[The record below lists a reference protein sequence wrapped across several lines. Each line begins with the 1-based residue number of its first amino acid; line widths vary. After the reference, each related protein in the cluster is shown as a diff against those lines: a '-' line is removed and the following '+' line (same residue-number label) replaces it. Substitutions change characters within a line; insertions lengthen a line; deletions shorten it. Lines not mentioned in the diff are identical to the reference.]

1 MRMGYLPEKKTVSQ
15 FDLKGRFARQYL
27 SFAGKSSKDFL
38 LYLSGPGVYDSPA
51 ADVESTSVPG
61 RNGDIISENARA
73 GRRRYQNVDIKYEA
87 FFFNGLPAK
96 TAAVKSWLL
105 SPVGYQKLQDTYDPD
120 FFRMAVCTEAM
131 EFDVTAQKAAKMDLV
146 FNCKPQ
152 RWSVEGQRTVRLESR
167 SNLMNPFAFPSQPVF
182 KVYGDSGGVLYVGDE
197 SITIHSIKDYGY
209 RKTKDGE
216 IVIEPDEAAIVRMI
230 FKMYQYGIPMT
241 DILDELT
248 FIQAPSA
255 RGKQTWNKTALKYL
269 LENEK
274 YIGDMRLQKWVS
286 VDHISHRSVRND
298 STVIPV
304 YNVRN
309 HHVPIIDRHTYQQVQ
324 RIMELKSPHGEY
336 SRYPYFDTNIVCPL
350 CGKKMIP
357 RVMKVNSHK
366 RILGC
371 FDVDGCRGYAVKGYL
386 VDAALLEAYNTLE
399 IKEKKRTVAMQ
410 RMLEIKAESPKL
422 DTVQYYWLDDL
433 VGHIEFK
440 QDTMRVFW
448 KCGLESEVAL
458 NASKVEEPTHVAEL
472 YRNSLDRAQRSENKP
487 VSVVRADKKSV
498 NTREAQRN
506 AAMQTAKNLRAK
518 ENGVAANDY

>member
-167 SNLMNPFAFPSQPVF
+167 SNLMNPFAFPAQPIF

-197 SITIHSIKDYGY
+197 SITIHSIKDY
-209 RKTKDGE
+209 
-216 IVIEPDEAAIVRMI
+216 V
-230 FKMYQYGIPMT
+230 
-241 DILDELT
+241 
-248 FIQAPSA
+248 
-255 RGKQTWNKTALKYL
+255 L
-269 LENEK
+269 LNCETHN
-274 YIGDMRLQKWVS
+274 
-286 VDHISHRSVRND
+286 
-298 STVIPV
+298 
-304 YNVRN
+304 
-309 HHVPIIDRHTYQQVQ
+309 
-324 RIMELKSPHGEY
+324 
-336 SRYPYFDTNIVCPL
+336 
-350 CGKKMIP
+350 
-357 RVMKVNSHK
+357 
-366 RILGC
+366 
-371 FDVDGCRGYAVKGYL
+371 
-386 VDAALLEAYNTLE
+386 AYNTPYC
-399 IKEKKRTVAMQ
+399 ISAAG
-410 RMLEIKAESPKL
+410 KAG
-422 DTVQYYWLDDL
+422 Y
-433 VGHIEFK
+433 
-440 QDTMRVFW
+440 
-448 KCGLESEVAL
+448 GLYAFYDENGNRIGGE
-458 NASKVEEPTHVAEL
+458 NNTG
-472 YRNSLDRAQRSENKP
+472 NTDRKIENKVVTSP
-487 VSVVRADKKSV
+487 ARAASIRIACINGMQSCGIQPMTRGYFIGMKPKWFGRTWVCLGDSLTESNSRTTKHYFDYIAEKTGIKTVNLGVSGTGYMRRKDINRAFYQRVSDIPEDADVITIFGSGNDLSSDQTLGTVTDTGTDTICGCINATIDAIYERIPLARLGIVTPTPWVGSMPSKTTCGMAKYS
-498 NTREAQRN
+498 EAIVEICKRRSIPCLDLYHES
-506 AAMQTAKNLRAK
+506 NLRPDDENFRKLAFSK
-518 ENGVAANDY
+518 DGGNGVHPDEKGHEIIAASFQSLLERLIL